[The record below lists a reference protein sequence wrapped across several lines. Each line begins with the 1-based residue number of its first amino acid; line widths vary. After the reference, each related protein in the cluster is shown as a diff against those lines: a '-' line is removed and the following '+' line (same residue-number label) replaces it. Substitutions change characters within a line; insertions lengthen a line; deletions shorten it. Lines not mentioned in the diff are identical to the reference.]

1 MEQFLL
7 LGDSITQQAFSQ
19 DRGTAFGA
27 ALSDAYIR
35 RLDIINRGLSGYNT
49 RQALQVLPQ
58 IIPPPSHA
66 RIRLMTIFFGANDA
80 RLPNTPGGP
89 QQHIPIEEFRQNLR
103 AIVNH
108 PLVRA
113 HPDIGL
119 ILITPPPVDERKSL
133 SCDKVKDPKCGDVHR
148 RRAPVTAAYAQA
160 VRDLGRETDLPVI
173 DLWTAM
179 IAKAGGTAPGDDD
192 LIVGDAAAPVSVD
205 LQNLLED
212 GLHLSAA
219 GYRVLYS
226 ELMALIEKRW
236 PELTPAGM
244 QFALPTWS
252 DETAWT

>member
-1 MEQFLL
+1 MDQFLL
-7 LGDSITQQAFSQ
+7 FGDSITQQAFSQ

-58 IIPPPSHA
+58 IIPSPNYA
-66 RIRLMTIFFGANDA
+66 RIRFMTIFFGANDA

-89 QQHIPIEEFRQNLR
+89 QQHIPIEEFSQNIK

-108 PLVRA
+108 PAVRA

-119 ILITPPPVDERKSL
+119 ILITPPPVDERKAL
-133 SCDKVKDPKCGDVHR
+133 SCDKAKDPNCGDIHR

-160 VRDLGRETDLPVI
+160 VRDVGSETGVPVI

-179 IAKAGGTAPGDDD
+179 IARAGGTAGDDDD
-192 LIVGDAAAPVSVD
+192 LIVGDASAPVNVI
-205 LQNLLED
+205 LQNLLDD

-219 GYRVLYS
+219 GYQVLYL
-226 ELMALIEKRW
+226 ELMALIAKRW
-236 PELTPAGM
+236 PELTPARM
-244 QFALPTWS
+244 KFVLPTWN
-252 DETAWT
+252 DESAWT